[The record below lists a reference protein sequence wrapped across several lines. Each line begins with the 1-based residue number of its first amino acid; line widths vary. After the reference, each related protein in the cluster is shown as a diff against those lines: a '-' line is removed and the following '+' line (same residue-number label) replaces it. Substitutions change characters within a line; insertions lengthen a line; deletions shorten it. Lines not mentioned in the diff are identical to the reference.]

1 MARLPRPDLPGIPQ
15 HILQRGNNGQNVGKT
30 GSGSLI
36 PVWGGRVP
44 GRPLR
49 WPAGLGLTLHGMMP
63 SRRVFALLLMLC
75 VPAVWAAKTG
85 SGSLIPVPAIGWV
98 GRLMRGARTGEGKAG
113 KG

>member
-44 GRPLR
+44 VRCLR
-49 WPAGLGLTLHGMMP
+49 
-63 SRRVFALLLMLC
+63 
-75 VPAVWAAKTG
+75 
-85 SGSLIPVPAIGWV
+85 
-98 GRLMRGARTGEGKAG
+98 
-113 KG
+113 